1 MCPAARLPEVVINI
15 ACFNMIQELHAFVL
29 GVVQG
34 LTEFL
39 PVSSSAHLVIVP
51 WLLNWEDPGLA
62 FNITIHLGTL
72 LALLIFYWRQWLAMA
87 ASLVND
93 DRENRRLLLLLVVAS
108 VPGAII
114 GLLFE
119 KQAETVFR
127 DPRLIAATLALMGIA
142 LWFFDRRQPL
152 ERKIGEIGLYDAL
165 LIGLSQAF
173 AVIPGVSRSGS
184 TITMARI
191 LRMERQ
197 DSANFSFLMATP
209 IIAGAGLVETRHFLH
224 GGITASV
231 NVGFLASAVFGL
243 IAISALIRFVRTRT
257 YGVFAWY
264 RLALAA
270 AVIVIALVRS

>member
-1 MCPAARLPEVVINI
+1 
-15 ACFNMIQELHAFVL
+15 MIQELHAFVL

-51 WLLNWEDPGLA
+51 WLFNWDDPGLA
-62 FNITIHLGTL
+62 FDVALHLGTL
-72 LALLIFYWRQWLAMA
+72 LALLIFYWRQWLAMG
-87 ASLVND
+87 ASLVNG
-93 DRENRRLLLLLVVAS
+93 DRENRRLLMLLVVAS

-127 DPRLIAATLALMGIA
+127 DPRLIALMLALMGIA
-142 LWFFDRRQPL
+142 LWFFDRRQPR
-152 ERKIGEIGLYDAL
+152 ERTIGEIGFSDAL

-191 LRMERQ
+191 LRMQRQ

-224 GGITASV
+224 SGVTASV
-231 NVGFLASAVFGL
+231 GVGFTASAVSGL
-243 IAISALIRFVRTRT
+243 IAIAVLIRFVRTHT

-270 AVIVIALVRS
+270 AVIVIAFARS